1 MSVNYFFLIENN
13 TGIETKLERKAN
25 DKQFQGRVIVGLN
38 GAWGAICSYGWDIRD
53 AHVIC
58 RQLGYFGA
66 KSYSNSPKYGRWTG
80 RVWLSNLQCT
90 GTEKSIKDC
99 SHNGWGIAYSYYSSS
114 YCNLDRMASVTCNG
128 KKLHVLNCIC
138 IYNAH
143 C

>member
-38 GAWGAICSYGWDIRD
+38 GAWGAICSVGWDMND

-66 KSYSNSPKYGRWTG
+66 RSYSNSSKYGRWTG
-80 RVWLSNLQCT
+80 RVWLRNLQCT
-90 GTEKSIKDC
+90 GTERSINNC
-99 SHNGWGIAYSYYSSS
+99 SHDGWGIAYFRYGH
-114 YCNLDRMASVTCNG
+114 CNLNTMASVTCNG
-128 KKLHVLNCIC
+128 KKYRFFYI
-138 IYNAH
+138 IITFI
-143 C
+143 